1 MPLSSVSII
10 FSRLPPPSAAAA
22 SRHQQTP
29 NAPRGDYWRPPHI
42 NNRPDRVEATGNPD
56 VMFNGFSSARLSSSS
71 SSSVKRRWKN
81 NDDDNN
87 NNNKGPIGLL
97 NL

>member
-1 MPLSSVSII
+1 
-10 FSRLPPPSAAAA
+10 
-22 SRHQQTP
+22 
-29 NAPRGDYWRPPHI
+29 
-42 NNRPDRVEATGNPD
+42 VEATDDPD
-56 VMFNGFSSARLSSSS
+56 IMFNGFSGARSSSSS

-87 NNNKGPIGLL
+87 NNDEGPIGLL